1 MAPFVIQV
9 FFFTKQSHEKG
20 YVNLMD
26 PVYHLID
33 KGLSYVIDTSAQE
46 SEINSVASPSV
57 RAF

>member
-1 MAPFVIQV
+1 
-9 FFFTKQSHEKG
+9 
-20 YVNLMD
+20 MD